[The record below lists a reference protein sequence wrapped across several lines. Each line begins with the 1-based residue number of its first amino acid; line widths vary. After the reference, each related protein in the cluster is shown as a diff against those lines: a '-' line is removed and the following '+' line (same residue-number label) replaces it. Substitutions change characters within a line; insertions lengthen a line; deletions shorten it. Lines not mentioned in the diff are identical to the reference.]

1 MSLEKILQALEAEG
15 VHRVAEIQQT
25 TQAEIERIQAQAQ
38 AQAEIVRQKRLEAIR
53 APLQTERARIL
64 NQAKL
69 SSMQRV
75 LGTREDMMTAALEA
89 AANQLM
95 ELPNL
100 ESYRQLLQQL
110 LQEAVDTLGICERLH
125 LCVQNQDVE
134 LMKAIVQE
142 LGLSAVVEGDLENNG
157 LWGAD
162 LGGVVATT
170 PDERIRLVNTLEVR
184 LQRVASL
191 YRAQIAEMFFNH
203 KLHHEGER

>member
-110 LQEAVDTLGICERLH
+110 LQEAVSTLGICEQLH
-125 LCVQNQDVE
+125 VGVQNRDVE

-142 LGLSAVVEGDLENNG
+142 LGLSAVVEGDMENNG
-157 LWGAD
+157 LWEAN

-203 KLHHEGER
+203 KLQSS